1 MSFESFPYIVGW
13 ELTLACNLRCR
24 HCASAAGLPRK
35 DELTTEEA
43 LALCDQFPPLAVQ
56 EVDFT
61 GGEPLMRPDW
71 WRIAARVAELGITTR
86 IVTNGLPLVPGTV
99 ARIRDVGISTVGVS
113 LDGLEATHDDIR
125 ALPGLWR
132 RVLAGIERTLA
143 AGVEV
148 GVITAVNARNLREL
162 PALLDLLQSIGV
174 SHWQLQPNLPRGRS
188 GEAPDL
194 ALSDREFLEL
204 GAFFRTEQPKAQAT
218 GFQIVPADSLGYF
231 TELDLLE
238 PPWRGCHAGLFT
250 VGIMSDGK
258 VKGCLTMP
266 DDMIE
271 GDLRQD
277 DLWDIWFRDGAFAYT
292 RQFSVDKMGS
302 NCQGCA
308 LAEQCRG
315 GCTSMSYVCT
325 GDLHNDPYCF
335 LGIQKSNPEAFRSA
349 VSLTSPGVEHPVA
362 SGEMLPPSPC
372 WTCMQTL
379 RTA

>member
-1 MSFESFPYIVGW
+1 MGFEGFPFVVGW

-24 HCASAAGLPRK
+24 HCASAAGLPRR

-43 LALCDQFPPLAVQ
+43 LDLCDQLPPLAVQ

-71 WRIAARVAELGITTR
+71 WRIAARVSELGITTHV
-86 IVTNGLPLVPGTV
+86 VTNGLPLVPRTV
-99 ARIRDVGISTVGVS
+99 ERIREVGISTVGVS

-125 ALPGLWR
+125 AHPGLFR
-132 RVLAGIERTLA
+132 RVLGGIRRTLD
-143 AGVEV
+143 AGVKV

-162 PALLDLLQSIGV
+162 PALLDLLRSIGV
-174 SHWQLQPNLPRGRS
+174 RHWQLQPNLPRGRS

-194 ALSDREFLEL
+194 ALSDRQFLEL
-204 GAFFRTEQPKAQAT
+204 GAFFRSERPKALAN
-218 GFQIVPADSLGYF
+218 GFEIVPADSLGYF

-238 PPWRGCHAGLFT
+238 PPWRGCHAGLFA

-277 DLWDIWFRDGAFAYT
+277 DLWTIWFRDGAFAYT
-292 RQFSVDKMGS
+292 RQFSVDRMGPS
-302 NCQGCA
+302 CRDCT

-325 GDLHNDPYCF
+325 DSLHNDPYCF
-335 LGIQKSNPEAFRSA
+335 VGIERRDPQLFRAAARDPNPCR
-349 VSLTSPGVEHPVA
+349 
-362 SGEMLPPSPC
+362 PC
-372 WTCMQTL
+372 AWA
-379 RTA
+379 RA